1 MTPTSSTNALHLF
14 EDATLIDIAEA
25 SDNTSTSPGS
35 SFSNSSDDHVHISRV
50 PGEPCGRQNMNE
62 RPLFLSQPGIGPS
75 CTHGPSTTSDSLAGV
90 WGQSSSFA
98 TKFLTGGLMDQAG
111 QWGDLDASLFI
122 SGLEQAV
129 TYPSF
134 DTDPSSDV
142 NTSTNVALR
151 GLNDI
156 THFWF
161 SNANKHV
168 FVHNLDESE
177 HASATQP
184 PPRTRLSSVA
194 ATSVEGPLQHAFPGT
209 MPGGHGQRDHHLDL
223 PLAMPHTFSELARQD
238 NKRRIPRVETA
249 RLGNVSMFS
258 SPNFTPVTASMTGMH
273 QKQSIEDYVA
283 HNVVR
288 WDRDNSIDIWLTCGY
303 GPALRWRLY
312 EFQPKDDEPC
322 WQFQYLQDPVT
333 HQQIQIKK
341 YSPPFGLMKLE
352 ASDNAH
358 FDGYLEQL
366 LNPQHLADFG
376 WTCFEEETQVD
387 DFQARLLQAI
397 CDLVTG
403 TRDNEV
409 T

>member
-1 MTPTSSTNALHLF
+1 MTIDQSYSWPSQDAHSSNPDSLLYTYSTAASDWTRSPGRHGIQSDSNEGASTTLSPSTNSLIMTPISSTNALHLF
-14 EDATLIDIAEA
+14 EDATIDIAEA

-35 SFSNSSDDHVHISRV
+35 SFSNSSDDYVHISRV

-75 CTHGPSTTSDSLAGV
+75 STHGPSTRSDSLTGV

-98 TKFLTGGLMDQAG
+98 TKFLTGGLMNQAG
-111 QWGDLDASLFI
+111 QWGDLDAPLFI

-151 GLNDI
+151 GLNDT

-209 MPGGHGQRDHHLDL
+209 TPGGHGQRDHHLDL

-238 NKRRIPRVETA
+238 NKRRNPRVETA

-258 SPNFTPVTASMTGMH
+258 SPNFTPVT
-273 QKQSIEDYVA
+273 
-283 HNVVR
+283 
-288 WDRDNSIDIWLTCGY
+288 
-303 GPALRWRLY
+303 
-312 EFQPKDDEPC
+312 
-322 WQFQYLQDPVT
+322 
-333 HQQIQIKK
+333 
-341 YSPPFGLMKLE
+341 
-352 ASDNAH
+352 
-358 FDGYLEQL
+358 
-366 LNPQHLADFG
+366 
-376 WTCFEEETQVD
+376 
-387 DFQARLLQAI
+387 
-397 CDLVTG
+397 
-403 TRDNEV
+403 
-409 T
+409 